1 MHYSEN
7 YIDGRLTH
15 LSIMTVWKKVTYI
28 LKDITSNMNSSWWF
42 YSKLKTWAL
51 YQAHGSGQKK
61 NVIHIRS
68 HIFEYIGNFFSN
80 CHYWEAC
87 STSINIIFR
96 VMHSRLKLELDF
108 FFFFWPGQPLAIHS
122 SEIRGLCS
130 TKCSSETLQN
140 GPGLCRHRPGH
151 S

>member
-51 YQAHGSGQKK
+51 YQAHGSGHKK
-61 NVIHIRS
+61 NLIHIWS
-68 HIFEYIGNFFSN
+68 HIFEDIGNFFSN

-87 STSINIIFR
+87 STIHQYNFR
-96 VMHSRLKLELDF
+96 SNAFTFKIRIGLLLLT
-108 FFFFWPGQPLAIHS
+108 WLAASYTYTLYLIDKWQNKGSFS
-122 SEIRGLCS
+122 SHFEMY
-130 TKCSSETLQN
+130 
-140 GPGLCRHRPGH
+140 
-151 S
+151 